1 MLGHAGVVSIDT
13 SGHTKYYEYGRY
25 DSAHLGVAR
34 HISVPDVVMQKN
46 GFPTNASLAKLMSA
60 LSERAGHG
68 GPVEGAYFKH
78 ANASQVD
85 AYAQSRE
92 AQNTDASRKPY
103 NILTNSCSSF
113 TCSAI
118 AAGGGST
125 ALTYSPRPASVML
138 VLQKLDSDMDAT
150 YTAKALQPI
159 VMIKI
164 ANNEILY
171 ADSRMDH
178 HMSFVFAVVH

>member
-1 MLGHAGVVSIDT
+1 
-13 SGHTKYYEYGRY
+13 
-25 DSAHLGVAR
+25 
-34 HISVPDVVMQKN
+34 MQKN